1 MTMPR
6 ILVRRVTWIFVIL
19 AWSSAAFP
27 SVVLRDVNGTELR
40 IDHPP
45 QRIVSLSPHTTELL
59 YAVGAGE
66 RIVGAVEFS
75 DYPPQAQRIPRVGGY
90 ENLDVER
97 IVSLKPD
104 LIIGWA
110 SGNPPAV
117 LARLRTLGL
126 PLFVTEPQSL
136 DDVAGALESLGRL
149 TGNIEA
155 GSRAAAAFR
164 ARAGELRKRYAGRPP
179 VRVFYQVWSQ
189 PLMTVNDRQLIGD
202 VLRMCGGRN
211 IFGTLSAL
219 APTVDVEAVLDAN
232 PEVIM
237 TSMESGAPS
246 TGLDNWRR
254 WPRLLAVANDN
265 LFVMPPDLL
274 LRHAPR
280 ILDGAQLVCE
290 KLDQARAKRHP

>member
-1 MTMPR
+1 MEIFR
-6 ILVRRVTWIFVIL
+6 RLVSLTLLLWT
-19 AWSSAAFP
+19 SAALCDV
-27 SVVLRDVNGTELR
+27 SVRDTSGREFHFN
-40 IDHPP
+40 HPP
-45 QRIVSLSPHTTELL
+45 QRIVSLSPHATELL

-104 LIIGWA
+104 LVIGWA

-117 LARLRTLGL
+117 LARLRALGL
-126 PLFVTEPQSL
+126 PVFLTEPQSL
-136 DDVAGALESLGRL
+136 DDVAGALESMGRL
-149 TGNIEA
+149 TGNAEA
-155 GSRAAAAFR
+155 GSHAAAAFR
-164 ARAGELRKRYAGRPP
+164 LRAGELRKRYADRPP

-211 IFGTLSAL
+211 VFGTLPAL
-219 APTVDVEAVLDAN
+219 APTVDIEAVLGAN

-290 KLDQARAKRHP
+290 KLEQARAKRRP